1 MTGGIRLAVEPTE
14 PFQKRGSRRNKVVS
28 GMVASVRSSK
38 ERVVGTY
45 LLPEE
50 EGSVSHAR

>member
-38 ERVVGTY
+38 ERVGTY